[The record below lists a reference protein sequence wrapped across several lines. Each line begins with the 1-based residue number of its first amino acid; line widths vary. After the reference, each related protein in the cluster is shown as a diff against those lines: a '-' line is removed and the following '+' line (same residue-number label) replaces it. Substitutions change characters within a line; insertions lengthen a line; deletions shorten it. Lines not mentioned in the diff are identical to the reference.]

1 MDKTDK
7 MDEKNLKTKEEKQEK
22 IIHTRTSLKIGLL
35 PVEGVQ
41 CYPALC
47 TNGKM
52 PCYKDDKLYKILD
65 C

>member
-1 MDKTDK
+1 MNITLKIDG
-7 MDEKNLKTKEEKQEK
+7 KNQKAVQEK
-22 IIHTRTSLKIGLL
+22 LEKVICTRTSLKIGLL

-52 PCYKDDKLYKILD
+52 PCYKDKQLYNVID